1 MINRTGMLLTFAL
14 LTGAAGVALGETVV
28 TTRLPSGYLG
38 PAKMPDS
45 LALVAPPPA
54 EGSKALKRDRKAE
67 ARALALHGTPRWA
80 LATADAD
87 LFTPRATSA
96 MSCAAGFAIGP
107 QTTPQLDALLRK
119 AMPDLGLVSAKAK
132 AKYDRARP
140 FETNGK
146 PICTP
151 EADKTLRGN
160 GSYPSGHATIGY
172 GWALIVAEVVPNRRS
187 QLLARGRA
195 FADSRRVCNVHYKSD
210 VEAGMALA
218 APVLETLLADPEF
231 QSDLAAARAEVK
243 ALSAAKP
250 DCKAETA
257 ALKLR

>member
-1 MINRTGMLLTFAL
+1 MIRRTGMLLAIAAL
-14 LTGAAGVALGETVV
+14 SGAAGVALGETVV
-28 TTRLPSGYLG
+28 ATRLPSGYLG

-45 LALVAPPPA
+45 LALVQPPPA

-80 LATADAD
+80 LAAADAD
-87 LFTPRATSA
+87 LFTSRATNA
-96 MSCAAGFAIGP
+96 MSCAAGIAIGP
-107 QTTPQLDALLRK
+107 QTTPRLDALLRK
-119 AMPDLGLVSAKAK
+119 AMPDLGMVSARAK

-151 EADKTLRGN
+151 EAEKSLRGN

-172 GWALIVAEVVPNRRS
+172 GWALIVAEVVPQRRS
-187 QLLARGRA
+187 RLLARGRA

-218 APVLETLLADPEF
+218 APVLERFKADPAF
-231 QSDLAAARAEVK
+231 QADLAAARAEVK
-243 ALSAAKP
+243 ALRGAKL

-257 ALKLR
+257 ALKLK